1 MPTKHLLEPFI
12 KERWSPRNF
21 SDKPVD
27 KKTLLLL
34 LESARWAPSS
44 RNEQPW
50 RFFIATKDEP
60 EAYQR
65 IFNCLGAY
73 NQGWAITAP
82 VLLVSVA
89 KMVLE
94 REGFP
99 PNNSAKHDV
108 GLAIGGMMAQA
119 TSMGLCAR
127 QMGGFDKAMAKEVLG
142 IPENFEAVT
151 VTALG
156 YLADGEI
163 MPERAR
169 QPLSDLVFF
178 DEWGKSPDWL

>member
-1 MPTKHLLEPFI
+1 LSSKHPIESFI
-12 KERWSPRNF
+12 KDRWSPRNF
-21 SDKPVD
+21 SSKPVS
-27 KKTLLLL
+27 KETLLLL
-34 LESARWAPSS
+34 LESARWSPSS

-73 NQGWAITAP
+73 NQSWAITAP

-94 REGFP
+94 RDGLP
-99 PNNSAKHDV
+99 PNHSAKHDV

-119 TSMGLCAR
+119 TSMGLYAR

-142 IPENFEAVT
+142 IPDNFEAVT
-151 VTALG
+151 VTAFG
-156 YLADGEI
+156 YLDEGET

-169 QPLSDLVFF
+169 QPLSALVFF
-178 DEWGKSPDWL
+178 DQWGKSPDWI